1 MAAGERNLNGIR
13 VISFDQW
20 DLAELDRI
28 PLVPVLRGSTRKTAP
43 VNRPRY
49 LQLVTAF
56 DIETTTLPWLQPAQ
70 AFMYIW
76 QFALAPDLVIVGRTW
91 SEFLCF
97 LDVIAYHV
105 NERGKKLEEAG
116 YKRHIVR
123 IICFVHNLSY
133 EFQFLRGIWPFG
145 KKDVFAMEP
154 RKVLKAV
161 MGPLELRCSY
171 LQTNMSLGEF
181 TRKFGADHTKLSGE
195 EFDYHK
201 IRYPWTELTDRELE
215 YCVTDVAGLVE
226 AMQNQMDS
234 DLDTLETLPLTST
247 GYVRRDAKKS
257 MAYFNH
263 RQIWKMQPDEDLY
276 KAERECFRGGNTHS
290 NRYMTGR
297 ILNGV
302 RSMDRSSS
310 YPDVLV
316 NYKFPMRPF
325 WRKGPC
331 SRAYYDRSVNVRGY
345 AAIIRIAMIG
355 HVRLRDPWTGCPY
368 LATDKCRHILTRGRD
383 GHGHYGG
390 TFDNGRILEC
400 DYLETTCTDIDF
412 RIIDKQ
418 YTCDE
423 LVIFDAWFAS
433 YGYLPEGFRDLVR
446 EYYRKKTTLKGD
458 VERRLEYDKI
468 KAKINALYGMTAM
481 DPVRQLCE
489 FIDNDFHIEDPDLD
503 KALAKNARKNF
514 LVYQWGIW
522 VTCWARWTLQL
533 AIDLAGDQFVY
544 TDTDS
549 IKFVDDLDFTDLNDR
564 LAALSWSNQAYAVD
578 HNGEIHY
585 MGVFELDG
593 EYRSFVTLGA
603 KKYAYED
610 DKGALHLTVAGVN
623 KKKGAEEL
631 ELAGGLSAFQT
642 GFTFVD
648 AAGTQPVYNDDPKT
662 ENIIDTR
669 TGAVLQPWI
678 HGALLP
684 VDGRQLEITSNLA
697 LLPDTYTLD
706 ITQDYR
712 DILENA
718 YLFEELY
725 KSLEWY

>member
-1 MAAGERNLNGIR
+1 MASCQRIVNGIR
-13 VISFDQW
+13 CISFDQW
-20 DLAELDRI
+20 DPAELDRV
-28 PLVPVLRGSTRKTAP
+28 PLVPVLRGSTRKAAP
-43 VNRPRY
+43 GDRPRY
-49 LQLVTAF
+49 LDMVTAF
-56 DIETTTLPWLQPAQ
+56 DIETTTIPFLEPAQ
-70 AFMYIW
+70 SVMYIW
-76 QFALAPDLVIVGRTW
+76 QFALAPDLVIIGRSW
-91 SEFLCF
+91 PEFLCF
-97 LDVIAYHV
+97 VDQIGERLE
-105 NERGKKLEEAG
+105 ERGRQLEEAG

-123 IICFVHNLSY
+123 IMCFVHNLSF
-133 EFQFLRGIWPFG
+133 EFQFLRGIWKFG
-145 KKDVFAMEP
+145 KRDVFAMEP
-154 RKVLKAV
+154 RKVLKAN

-195 EFDYHK
+195 EFNYTK
-201 IRYPWTELTDRELE
+201 IRFPWTELSDRELE

-226 AMQNQMDS
+226 AMQNQMRFDG
-234 DLDTLETLPLTST
+234 DTLETLPLTST

-257 MAYFNH
+257 MEYFNS
-263 RQIWKMQPDEDLY
+263 RQIWEMQPDRELY
-276 KAERECFRGGNTHS
+276 EAERECFRGGNTHA
-290 NRYMTGR
+290 NRYMAGR
-297 ILNGV
+297 ILQGV

-325 WRKGPC
+325 WNKGPC

-355 HVRLRDPWTGCPY
+355 NVRLRDPWTGCPY

-390 TFDNGRILEC
+390 KFDNGRILEC

-418 YTCDE
+418 YTCDR
-423 LVIFDAWFAS
+423 LVIFDSWYAA
-433 YGYLPEGFRDLVR
+433 YGFLPEGFRELVR

-458 VERRLEYDKI
+458 KEKRLEYDKI

-489 FIDNDFHIEDPDLD
+489 FIENDFLVQDPDLD

-522 VTCWARWTLQL
+522 VTSWARWTLQL

-549 IKFVDDLDFTDLNDR
+549 VKFVDDVDFTNLNDR
-564 LAALSWSNQAYAVD
+564 LAALSWENKAYAVD

-585 MGVFELDG
+585 MGVYELDG
-593 EYRSFVTLGA
+593 VYDEFVTLGA

-610 DKGALHLTVAGVN
+610 EQGKLRLTVAGVN
-623 KKKGAEEL
+623 KRKGADEL
-631 ELAGGLSAFQT
+631 ELAGGLSAFKT

-662 ENIIDTR
+662 AHIIDTR
-669 TGAVLQPWI
+669 TGEILQPWI

-684 VDGRQLEITSNLA
+684 VEGRKLEITSNLA

-706 ITQDYR
+706 ITQEYKA
-712 DILENA
+712 ILENA
-718 YLFEELY
+718 EVFRQLY
-725 KSLEWY
+725 KTLDWY